1 MWEESVGEWGPG
13 LLDALS
19 GIEDPRK
26 PRGVRHPLSAVLALS
41 VCAMPSGARSLYA
54 IAQWGREH
62 PQFAQPLGFS
72 RERTPC
78 VATLHHVFRRLDA
91 DAFES
96 AQGRWAQECLG
107 EGEATIA
114 IDGKALRGIHGGELP
129 GVRLVAAYSQES
141 GLVLG
146 QEGGRGNARRV
157 NWGCLRPAGPTG
169 VAGDALYAQRELS
182 LRVLEQGGDYFWV
195 IKDNQLRVKEEAS
208 LLIEQPP

>member
-1 MWEESVGEWGPG
+1 MGGDCWGVGSRIVGCLERDRGPQEAPG
-13 LLDALS
+13 SKASLV
-19 GIEDPRK
+19 G
-26 PRGVRHPLSAVLALS
+26 GLALS
-41 VCAMPSGARSLYA
+41 VCAMLSGARSLYA

-72 RERTPC
+72 REQTPC

-96 AQGRWAQECLG
+96 ALGRWAQECLG

-114 IDGKALRGIHGGELP
+114 KDGKALRGIHGAELP

-146 QEGGRGNARRV
+146 QEGDRG
-157 NWGCLRPAGPTG
+157 GT
-169 VAGDALYAQRELS
+169 
-182 LRVLEQGGDYFWV
+182 QG
-195 IKDNQLRVKEEAS
+195 E
-208 LLIEQPP
+208 